1 MRCDIE
7 VSFSGQKSSAKTVR
21 GPSGNV
27 SHRTTTACKEKERLH
42 HNMQLLLLSEEES
55 SVSVKPLDTEPAE
68 CETNKLSADE
78 LKSLIDMDSKP
89 QNMTGKP
96 SESYGFGNLRCQSNS
111 EARDV
116 EGDKQEVFD
125 PFAEGTELS
134 LPSKYRK
141 LKATSIKLY
150 SDLRNNAESR
160 DKSPPCQYFLH
171 RLETE
176 FDMENISTHKEIQD
190 RTNTL
195 LEEHEKWLR
204 LTGDMVSRSYKLSED
219 SPWQEVY
226 KCYRHW
232 QIVLSKFNELQR
244 RTQQLLEGKKY

>member
-1 MRCDIE
+1 
-7 VSFSGQKSSAKTVR
+7 
-21 GPSGNV
+21 
-27 SHRTTTACKEKERLH
+27 
-42 HNMQLLLLSEEES
+42 
-55 SVSVKPLDTEPAE
+55 
-68 CETNKLSADE
+68 
-78 LKSLIDMDSKP
+78 MDSKP
-89 QNMTGKP
+89 HNKTRQR
-96 SESYGFGNLRCQSNS
+96 SESLGLGNLRCQSNS

-116 EGDKQEVFD
+116 EDDKQELLD

-134 LPSKYRK
+134 LPGKYRK

-150 SDLRNNAESR
+150 SDLRNIAESR
-160 DKSPPCQYFLH
+160 DRPSPCQYFLH
-171 RLETE
+171 RLESE

-190 RTNTL
+190 KTNSL

-204 LTGDMVSRSYKLSED
+204 LTGDVVTRSYKLSEN

-244 RTQQLLEGKKY
+244 RTQHLLEGKK